1 MIQSQSNIRRLH
13 APHSRRQYTCWLLA
27 FSLLAT
33 SPTLA
38 IATKSSDSELTAQ
51 RAVYSQALKALKK
64 GQTKR
69 FHRLRKQL
77 GDYPLVSYL
86 DYRYLV
92 VRRGGSHDK
101 QIAKFLVEHKDSHLS
116 RRLHNAWLRS
126 LFKRRHYTKL
136 INSYQE
142 YGDVSLQCLYVRS
155 HIRLKKFTQELEP
168 LIHSIWLHGKSRPK
182 ICDPLLKWFQSNG
195 LTNDLVWQ
203 RIQLTMDKR
212 NTRLARYLK
221 RFLPQK
227 ERAWVDLWIQVHR
240 NPKRYLRDRRLKS
253 DSPLRTPD
261 CRDTASR
268 AAHEKI
274 PRLPTNG
281 TKGSARPRYLASN
294 RFRTCATASL
304 WKPPATGCH

>member
-1 MIQSQSNIRRLH
+1 MIQSHSNIRRLH
-13 APHSRRQYTCWLLA
+13 TPHSRRQYTCWLLA

-33 SPTLA
+33 LPTLA
-38 IATKSSDSELTAQ
+38 TAAKSSDSELTAQ
-51 RAVYSQALKALKK
+51 RTVYSQALKALKK

-101 QIAKFLVEHKDSHLS
+101 QIAKFIVDHKDSNLS

-155 HIRLKKFTQELEP
+155 HIRLKRSTKELEP

-182 ICDPLLKWFQSNG
+182 ICDPLFKWFNKNG
-195 LTNDLVWQ
+195 LTDDLVWQ
-203 RIQLTMDKR
+203 RIQLSMEKR

-221 RFLPQK
+221 RFLPKK

-240 NPKRYLRDRRLKS
+240 NPKRYLRDRRLKVHQ
-253 DSPLRTPD
+253 PPRTPD
-261 CRDTASR
+261 RR
-268 AAHEKI
+268 ARHHA
-274 PRLPTNG
+274 PRTQ
-281 TKGSARPRYLASN
+281 RP
-294 RFRTCATASL
+294 
-304 WKPPATGCH
+304 

>member
-1 MIQSQSNIRRLH
+1 MIQSHSNIRRPH
-13 APHSRRQYTCWLLA
+13 TPHSCRQYTCWLLA

-33 SPTLA
+33 LPTLA
-38 IATKSSDSELTAQ
+38 TAAKSSDNELTAQ
-51 RAVYSQALKALKK
+51 RTVYSQALKALKK

-101 QIAKFLVEHKDSHLS
+101 QIAKFIVEHKDSHLS

-155 HIRLKKFTQELEP
+155 HIRLKRFTQELEP

-182 ICDPLLKWFQSNG
+182 ICDPCSNG
-195 LTNDLVWQ
+195 S
-203 RIQLTMDKR
+203 K
-212 NTRLARYLK
+212 
-221 RFLPQK
+221 
-227 ERAWVDLWIQVHR
+227 
-240 NPKRYLRDRRLKS
+240 
-253 DSPLRTPD
+253 
-261 CRDTASR
+261 
-268 AAHEKI
+268 
-274 PRLPTNG
+274 
-281 TKGSARPRYLASN
+281 
-294 RFRTCATASL
+294 
-304 WKPPATGCH
+304 ATG